1 MIDVTALS
9 YSDAVMYC
17 EDYVSEAPIY
27 HVTEE
32 DFHRIATCYCMDVS
46 QFQPKRKRF
55 EI

>member
-27 HVTEE
+27 YITEE
-32 DFHRIATCYCMDVS
+32 DFHRIATCYGMDVS
-46 QFQPKRKRF
+46 EFTPCLKRF